1 MHHALPVCIVDG
13 VGNVVKN
20 PDSLSDGQLTGSLQS
35 RAQRLS
41 FDARHR
47 IIKQI
52 VFRAGKEER
61 DDVRMLQSRGQ
72 LDLAAEAA
80 DVEPGA
86 ELGRQN
92 FDDDI
97 AAERDF
103 ADNEDARHPAAEVVD
118 DFVAIAERTLEAR
131 GEITYGAFVQG
142 GSAWI

>member
-35 RAQRLS
+35 SAQRLS

-61 DDVRMLQSRGQ
+61 HDVRMLQSRGQ
-72 LDLAAEAA
+72 LDLAAEAT
-80 DVEPGA
+80 DVESGTQ
-86 ELGRQN
+86 LRRQN

-103 ADNEDARHPAAEVVD
+103 ADDEDARHPATEIVD
-118 DFVAIAERTLEAR
+118 DFVAIAKGALQAR
-131 GEITYGAFVQG
+131 GEISYGTIVQW